1 MSAPK
6 TSLEEFAASRRKKS
20 LGNWIESIPEAG
32 EVLSAYQSG
41 VSIST
46 IREWLLG
53 IYTPEECTL
62 SRCAYL
68 AKKYPRS
75 RRG

>member
-6 TSLEEFAASRRKKS
+6 TSLEEFAKTRRKNTV
-20 LGNWIESIPEAG
+20 GNWIETIPEAG
-32 EVLSAYQSG
+32 EVLAAYQSG
-41 VSIST
+41 VSVAV

-53 IYTPEECTL
+53 IYSEEECTI
-62 SRCAYL
+62 SRCSYL

>member
-6 TSLEEFAASRRKKS
+6 TSLEEFAAARRKS
-20 LGNWIESIPEAG
+20 NLGNWIESIPEAD
-32 EVLSAYQSG
+32 EVLAAYQSG
-41 VSIST
+41 VSVST

-53 IYTPEECTL
+53 TYTPEECTL
-62 SRCAYL
+62 ARCAYL
-68 AKKYPRS
+68 GKKYPRS

>member
-1 MSAPK
+1 MSAQK
-6 TSLEEFAASRRKKS
+6 TSLEEFAKTRRKKIV
-20 LGNWIESIPEAG
+20 GNWIETIPEAG
-32 EVLSAYQSG
+32 EVLTAYQSG
-41 VSIST
+41 VSIAT

-53 IYTPEECTL
+53 FYPEEEATI

-68 AKKYPRS
+68 SKKYPRS